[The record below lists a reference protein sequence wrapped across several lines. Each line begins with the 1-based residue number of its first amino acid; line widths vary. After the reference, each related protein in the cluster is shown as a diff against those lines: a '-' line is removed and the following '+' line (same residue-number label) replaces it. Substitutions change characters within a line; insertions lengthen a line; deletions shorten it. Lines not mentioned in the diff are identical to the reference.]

1 LIVLLR
7 CPALK
12 GGIPGKQRKTTRV
25 AGGRPETLQKSPIP
39 PHQES
44 DLSASAAA
52 PNVIITLPDGKTLT
66 FARGI
71 TGQEIA
77 ASIGPGLAK
86 AALILEVNGK
96 EWDLFRPIEEDAS
109 IRIITKKDAK
119 ALELIRHDAAH
130 LLAMAVQELFPG
142 TQVTIGP
149 AIDDGF
155 YYDFARAEPFTP
167 EDLPLIEAKMREIV
181 KQARPTRR
189 EVWPR
194 DKAIAHFRELGEH
207 YKAELIEGIP
217 ANDDVSIYYHGDWHD
232 LCRGPHFC
240 TTAEIGDAFKLTKIA
255 GAYWRG
261 DAKNAQLQRI
271 YGTAWRDQKELDAY
285 LERMAEAEKR
295 DHRKLGRELELFTFS
310 PDVGAGLP
318 LWMPNGMVIRQEL
331 EFLALNEERKDGYR
345 RVATP
350 HIAKEALYYRS
361 RHLPYYGE
369 GMYAPLDIDGENY
382 RLRPMN
388 CPHHHLI
395 YGATR
400 HSYRELPLRIA
411 EYGQDYRYEAS
422 GGLSGL
428 MRVRGFCM
436 NDAHIYCRYDQAKD
450 EFIRVMKLHAR
461 YYDLFNI
468 KEYYMR
474 LSLPDLDKLD
484 KYVDEPGKWLDAL
497 KVIRQAMDES
507 GLHYVEGKGEAA
519 FYGPKID
526 FMIKSAIG
534 TEYTIST
541 NQLDFLATET
551 FDLKYIGEDGADHP
565 VYVIH
570 RAPLG
575 THERFTAF
583 LIEHYAGA
591 FPTWLA
597 PVQAR
602 VIPISD
608 KAADYAQK
616 VLDALFQT
624 PVVNGTAGLRVDI
637 DTSNERMQKKIRDA
651 QLKKIPYMLVVGER
665 EAAEGTVAVR
675 LRSGKD
681 LGAMPLETFIAR
693 IKSEAESRVDVA
705 E

>member
-1 LIVLLR
+1 VSSVNI
-7 CPALK
+7 
-12 GGIPGKQRKTTRV
+12 
-25 AGGRPETLQKSPIP
+25 S
-39 PHQES
+39 
-44 DLSASAAA
+44 
-52 PNVIITLPDGKTLT
+52 LPDGKSLS
-66 FARGI
+66 FPSGV
-71 TGQEIA
+71 TGTEVA

-86 AALILEVNGK
+86 AALAAEVDGSQ
-96 EWDLFRPIEEDAS
+96 WDLFRPIE
-109 IRIITKKDAK
+109 KDARLRILTRK
-119 ALELIRHDAAH
+119 DPEALELIRHDAAH
-130 LLAMAVQELFPG
+130 VLAMAVQDLFPS

-149 AIDDGF
+149 AIEEGF
-155 YYDFARAEPFTP
+155 YYDFARDQAFTP
-167 EDLPLIEAKMREIV
+167 DDLLRIEARMREIV
-181 KQARPTRR
+181 EADLPTRR

-194 DKAIAHFRELGEH
+194 DKAITHFEEIGEH
-207 YKAELIEGIP
+207 YKAELIRSIP
-217 ANDDVSIYYHGDWHD
+217 ADEAVSIYFHGDWHD
-232 LCRGPHFC
+232 LCRGPHFVS
-240 TTAEIGDAFKLTKIA
+240 TGKIGQAFKLTSVA

-261 DAKNAQLQRI
+261 DSKNAQLQRI
-271 YGTAWRDQKELDAY
+271 YGTAWRDDKELAAY
-285 LERMAEAEKR
+285 LLKREEQEKR

-331 EFLALNEERKDGYR
+331 EFLALQEERKEGYR

-361 RHLPYYGE
+361 RHLPYYNE

-382 RLRPMN
+382 YLRPMN

-395 YGATR
+395 FGATR
-400 HSYRELPLRIA
+400 HSYREMPLRIA

-450 EFIRVMKLHAR
+450 EFIRVLRLHAR
-461 YYDLFNI
+461 YYDLMGI

-474 LSLPDLDKLD
+474 LSLPDMNKLD
-484 KYVDEPGKWLDAL
+484 KYVDDPEKWIAALDIIKA
-497 KVIRQAMDES
+497 AMDES
-507 GLHYVEGKGEAA
+507 GYPYVEGKGEAA

-526 FMIKSAIG
+526 FMIRSAIG

-551 FDLKYIGEDGADHP
+551 FGLNYIGEDGKDHP

-591 FPTWLA
+591 FPVWLA
-597 PVQAR
+597 PIQAR
-602 VIPISD
+602 IVPITDRVS
-608 KAADYAQK
+608 DYALSVQEQ
-616 VLDALFQT
+616 LMAL
-624 PVVNGTAGLRVDI
+624 PVMNGTGGLRVDI
-637 DTSNERMQKKIRDA
+637 DLSSERMQRKIRDA
-651 QLKKIPYMLVVGER
+651 QTMKIPYMLVIGDK
-665 EAAEGTVAVR
+665 EAEAGSVAVR

-681 LGAMPLETFIAR
+681 LGAMPLETFKNR
-693 IKSEAESRVDVA
+693 IRQEAESRHDVA
-705 E
+705 D

>member
-1 LIVLLR
+1 
-7 CPALK
+7 
-12 GGIPGKQRKTTRV
+12 
-25 AGGRPETLQKSPIP
+25 
-39 PHQES
+39 
-44 DLSASAAA
+44 
-52 PNVIITLPDGKTLT
+52 
-66 FARGI
+66 
-71 TGQEIA
+71 
-77 ASIGPGLAK
+77 
-86 AALILEVNGK
+86 
-96 EWDLFRPIEEDAS
+96 
-109 IRIITKKDAK
+109 
-119 ALELIRHDAAH
+119 
-130 LLAMAVQELFPG
+130 
-142 TQVTIGP
+142 
-149 AIDDGF
+149 
-155 YYDFARAEPFTP
+155 
-167 EDLPLIEAKMREIV
+167 
-181 KQARPTRR
+181 
-189 EVWPR
+189 
-194 DKAIAHFRELGEH
+194 
-207 YKAELIEGIP
+207 
-217 ANDDVSIYYHGDWHD
+217 
-232 LCRGPHFC
+232 
-240 TTAEIGDAFKLTKIA
+240 
-255 GAYWRG
+255 
-261 DAKNAQLQRI
+261 
-271 YGTAWRDQKELDAY
+271 
-285 LERMAEAEKR
+285 
-295 DHRKLGRELELFTFS
+295 
-310 PDVGAGLP
+310 
-318 LWMPNGMVIRQEL
+318 MPNGMVIRQEL
-331 EFLALNEERKDGYR
+331 EFLALNEERKEGYR

-395 YGATR
+395 YGAMR

-461 YYDLFNI
+461 YYDLLNI

-484 KYVDEPGKWLDAL
+484 KYVDEPEKWLEAL
-497 KVIRQAMDES
+497 AIIRQAMAES

-526 FMIKSAIG
+526 FMIKSVIG

-616 VLDALFQT
+616 VLDALFNT

-651 QLKKIPYMLVVGER
+651 QLQKIPYMLVVGER
-665 EAAEGTVAVR
+665 EAAEGKVAVR

>member
-1 LIVLLR
+1 MNPMENAV
-7 CPALK
+7 
-12 GGIPGKQRKTTRV
+12 
-25 AGGRPETLQKSPIP
+25 
-39 PHQES
+39 
-44 DLSASAAA
+44 SAA
-52 PNVIITLPDGKTLT
+52 PEQVTVTLPDGKALT
-66 FARGI
+66 FPRGV
-71 TGQEIA
+71 TGGEIA
-77 ASIGPGLAK
+77 AAIGPGLAK
-86 AALILEVNGK
+86 AALIITLDGK
-96 EWDLFRPIEEDAS
+96 EWDLFRPIEQDAHV
-109 IRIITKKDAK
+109 RIITRKDPES
-119 ALELIRHDAAH
+119 LELIRHDMAH
-130 LLAMAVQELFPG
+130 VLAMAVQALYPG

-167 EDLPLIEAKMREIV
+167 EDLPKIEEEMRKII
-181 KQARPTRR
+181 KAGLPTRR

-194 DKAIAHFRELGEH
+194 DQAVEHFKGIGES
-207 YKAELIEGIP
+207 YKAELISSIP
-217 ANDDVSIYYHGDWHD
+217 AGEDVSIYWHGDWQD
-232 LCRGPHFC
+232 LCRGPHFR

-261 DAKNAQLQRI
+261 DSKNAQLQRI
-271 YGTAWRDQKELDAY
+271 YGTAWRDKKELDEY
-285 LERMAEAEKR
+285 LLRLEEAEKR
-295 DHRKLGRELELFTFS
+295 DHRKLGRELELFTFD

-331 EFLALNEERKDGYR
+331 EFLALQEERKDGYR

-461 YYDLFNI
+461 YYDLLDI

-474 LSLPDLDKLD
+474 LSLPDLNKLD
-484 KYVDEPGKWLDAL
+484 KFVDEPQKWLDAL
-497 KVIRQAMDES
+497 SIIRQAMDES
-507 GLHYVEGKGEAA
+507 GMKYVEGKGEAA

-597 PVQAR
+597 PIQAR
-602 VIPISD
+602 IIPISD
-608 KAADYAQK
+608 KAADYAQT
-616 VLDALFQT
+616 VVDALFAA

-637 DTSNERMQKKIRDA
+637 DTSAERMQKKIRDA
-651 QLKKIPYMLVVGER
+651 QLQKIPYMLVVGER
-665 EAAEGTVAVR
+665 EAAEGKVAVR

-681 LGAMPLETFIAR
+681 LGAMPLESVIAR
-693 IKSEAESRVDVA
+693 IKNEAESRADVA

>member
-1 LIVLLR
+1 M
-7 CPALK
+7 
-12 GGIPGKQRKTTRV
+12 
-25 AGGRPETLQKSPIP
+25 
-39 PHQES
+39 
-44 DLSASAAA
+44 SAPA
-52 PNVIITLPDGKTLT
+52 PNELTVTLPDGKALTLT
-66 FARGI
+66 RGS
-71 TGQEIA
+71 TGADVA
-77 ASIGPGLAK
+77 AAIGPGLAK
-86 AALILEVNGK
+86 AALAVEVNGK
-96 EWDLFRPIEEDAS
+96 VWDIFRPLEGDS
-109 IRIITKKDAK
+109 KVRIITRKDPE

-130 LLAMAVQELFPG
+130 ILAMAVQELYPG

-149 AIDDGF
+149 TIEDGF
-155 YYDFARAEPFTP
+155 YYDFARETPFTP
-167 EDLPLIEAKMREIV
+167 DDLAKIEQRMHEIV
-181 KQARPTRR
+181 TEDVATHR

-194 DKAIAHFRELGEH
+194 DKAIEHFEKIGEF
-207 YKAELIEGIP
+207 YKAELIRAIP
-217 ANDDVSIYYHGDWHD
+217 VNEDVSIYFHGSWHD
-232 LCRGPHFC
+232 LCRGPHFAS
-240 TTAEIGDAFKLTKIA
+240 TGKIGQAFKLTKIA

-261 DAKNAQLQRI
+261 DSNNPMLQRI
-271 YGTAWRDQKELDAY
+271 YGTAWRDDKELAAY
-285 LERMAEAEKR
+285 LHRLEEAEKR
-295 DHRKLGRELELFTFS
+295 DHRKLGKELELFTFS
-310 PDVGAGLP
+310 PDIGAGLP

-331 EFLALNEERKDGYR
+331 EFLALQEERKDGYR

-350 HIAKEALYYRS
+350 HITKESLFYRS
-361 RHLPYYGE
+361 RHLPYYADS
-369 GMYAPLDIDGENY
+369 MYSPLDIDGENY
-382 RLRPMN
+382 YLRPMN
-388 CPHHHLI
+388 CPFHHTI

-436 NDAHIYCRYDQAKD
+436 NDAHIYCRYDQAKE
-450 EFIRVMKLHAR
+450 EFIRVMHLHAR
-461 YYDLFNI
+461 YYDLMDI
-468 KEYYMR
+468 KDYYMR

-484 KYVDEPGKWLDAL
+484 KYVDQPQKWLDAL
-497 KVIRQAMDES
+497 SIIRAAMTES
-507 GLHYVEGKGEAA
+507 GYPFVEAKGEAA

-541 NQLDFLATET
+541 NQLDFLATQT
-551 FDLKYIGEDGADHP
+551 FDLTYIGEDGTEQP

-597 PVQAR
+597 PIQAR

-608 KAADYAQK
+608 KVSDYSQK
-616 VLDALFQT
+616 VLDALFAT

-637 DTSNERMQKKIRDA
+637 DTTAERMQKKIRDA
-651 QLKKIPYMLVVGER
+651 QLQKIPYMLVVGER
-665 EAAEGTVAVR
+665 EAAEGKVAVR

-693 IKSEAESRVDVA
+693 IKKEAETRKETAD
-705 E
+705 

>member
-1 LIVLLR
+1 VEN
-7 CPALK
+7 PVSAPQAALN
-12 GGIPGKQRKTTRV
+12 
-25 AGGRPETLQKSPIP
+25 
-39 PHQES
+39 
-44 DLSASAAA
+44 LS
-52 PNVIITLPDGKTLT
+52 VTLPDGKSLSVPRGTT
-66 FARGI
+66 PAEIARG
-71 TGQEIA
+71 
-77 ASIGPGLAK
+77 IGPGLAK
-86 AALILEVNGK
+86 AALVAEVDGK
-96 EWDLFRPIEEDAS
+96 QWDLFRPLEA
-109 IRIITKKDAK
+109 DAK
-119 ALELIRHDAAH
+119 LRLITRKDPEALELIRHDMAH
-130 LLAMAVQELFPG
+130 VLAMAVQALYPG

-149 AIDDGF
+149 AIEDGF
-155 YYDFARAEPFTP
+155 YYDFAREEPFTP
-167 EDLPLIEAKMREIV
+167 EDLPKIEAKMREII
-181 KQARPTRR
+181 KADLPTRR

-194 DKAIAHFRELGEH
+194 EKAIAHFDGIGEH
-207 YKAELIEGIP
+207 YKAELIRAIP
-217 ANDDVSIYYHGDWHD
+217 DNEEVTIYWHGDWND
-232 LCRGPHFC
+232 LCRGPHFSS
-240 TTAEIGDAFKLTKIA
+240 TGIIPDAFRLTKIA

-285 LERMAEAEKR
+285 LLKLEEQEKR

-318 LWMPNGMVIRQEL
+318 LWLPNGMVIRQEL
-331 EFLALNEERKDGYR
+331 EFLALQEERKEGYR
-345 RVATP
+345 RVASP

-361 RHLPYYGE
+361 RHLPYYNE
-369 GMYAPLDIDGENY
+369 GMYSPLDIYGENY
-382 RLRPMN
+382 YLRPMN

-400 HSYRELPLRIA
+400 HSYREMPMRIA

-450 EFIRVMKLHAR
+450 EFVRVLHLHAR
-461 YYDLFNI
+461 YYELMGI

-474 LSLPDLDKLD
+474 LSLPDMTKLD
-484 KYVDEPGKWLDAL
+484 KYVDQPEKWMAALDII
-497 KVIRQAMDES
+497 KQAMSES
-507 GLHYVEGKGEAA
+507 GYPYVEGKGEAA

-526 FMIKSAIG
+526 FMIRSAIG

-551 FDLKYIGEDGADHP
+551 FDLKYIAEDGSEQP

-591 FPTWLA
+591 FPVWLA
-597 PVQAR
+597 PIQAR
-602 VIPISD
+602 VIPISE
-608 KAADYAQK
+608 KANEYALK
-616 VLDALFQT
+616 VREVLFQA
-624 PVVNGTAGLRVDI
+624 PVVNGTGGLRVDV
-637 DTSNERMQKKIRDA
+637 DEGNERMQKKIRDA

-665 EAAEGTVAVR
+665 EAAEGKVALR
-675 LRSGKD
+675 LRSGTD
-681 LGAMPLETFIAR
+681 LGPMPLEQFVDR
-693 IKSEAESRVDVA
+693 IKSEAETRRDRLA
-705 E
+705 